1 MAETNKKSDLKNPL
15 LSIIIPHHGG
25 VDILNECL
33 SSLEKSTYEDYEI
46 IIVDNASKDNSIKEA
61 KNKFPYIN
69 VLTQNQNLGYAG
81 GCNKGAIHSRGEFL
95 LFLNNDTIHELNW
108 IEPLVHLISNDRTI
122 GSIQPK
128 ILNTNQK
135 NLFDYAGGSGG
146 FIDLLCYPF
155 IRGRIFNT
163 IETDEGQYNDKKEIF
178 WASGCAFITRKD
190 LFLKILFDE
199 RFFTYMEE
207 IDYSWKTIL
216 LGYKNFVEPKSII
229 YHTGGTLKNRG
240 FFKSYFNHRNSMI
253 IFLTNHN
260 PLIMLL
266 LLIPKI
272 LLEILSLVRYLLIF
286 NINGFVAQI
295 CSYLWILIHPIYL
308 ISRVARINNIK
319 RTSLYFIINKMLR
332 GSIVIKYF
340 LLRNKKYSDVR

>member
-1 MAETNKKSDLKNPL
+1 MAKTNKKSDLKNPL

-33 SSLEKSTYEDYEI
+33 ASLEKSTYEDYEI

-69 VLTQNQNLGYAG
+69 ILTQNQNLGYAG

-108 IEPLVHLISNDRTI
+108 IEPLIHLISNDRTI

-163 IETDEGQYNDKKEIF
+163 IETDEGQYNDKKEVF

-190 LFLKILFDE
+190 LFLRILFDE
-199 RFFTYMEE
+199 KFFTYMEE

-266 LLIPKI
+266 LLIPKV
-272 LLEILSLVRYLLIF
+272 LLEILSLTRYLLIF

-308 ISRVARINNIK
+308 INRVVNINNIK
-319 RTSLYFIINKMLR
+319 RTPLYFIINKMLK

>member
-25 VDILNECL
+25 ANILNECL
-33 SSLEKSTYEDYEI
+33 SSLEKSTYKDYEI
-46 IIVDNASKDNSIKEA
+46 IIVDNGSKDNSIKEA

-69 VLTQNQNLGYAG
+69 ILTQNKNLGYAG
-81 GCNKGAIHSRGEFL
+81 GCNRGAIHSKGEFL
-95 LFLNNDTIHELNW
+95 LFLNNDTMHKSDW
-108 IEPLVHLISNDRTI
+108 IEPLVNLISNDKTI
-122 GSIQPK
+122 GSVQPK

-146 FIDLLCYPF
+146 FIDFFCYPF

-163 IETDEGQYNDKKEIF
+163 IETDEGQYNNKKEIF

-199 RFFTYMEE
+199 KFFTYMEE

-266 LLIPKI
+266 LLIPKVS
-272 LLEILSLVRYLLIF
+272 LEILSLIRYLLIF
-286 NINGFVAQI
+286 NLNGFSAQL

-308 ISRVARINNIK
+308 IDRVVRINNIK
-319 RTSLYFIINKMLR
+319 RTPLYLIINKMLK